1 MQFLYLFALAALP
14 FWNTSDSDRHVGNQ
28 TPPDREWADIGQ
40 QTEPIPTNPTV
51 FKKSNDAKQ
60 LIKSKVNAS
69 ACYYD
74 SKKWSFSKHENKDS
88 EFVFQL
94 KSAPVQAMMLCEK
107 STVPLLIH
115 RDAVFANI
123 QKIVPDARVTH
134 QEYRNVNGQNVLQIE
149 ITATV
154 GAYPCVY
161 WGYLVSSSAGSTTW
175 LAFGTQELVSQNKAD
190 IETLMNGLVKQ

>member
-1 MQFLYLFALAALP
+1 MQFLYLIALTALP
-14 FWNTSDSDRHVGNQ
+14 YWNTSACNLHVGNHNRS
-28 TPPDREWADIGQ
+28 DSDWVNIGQ

-94 KSAPVQAMMLCEK
+94 KSARVKAMMLCEK
-107 STVPLLIH
+107 STAPLLIH

-123 QKIVPDARVTH
+123 KKVVPDAQLIY

-149 ITATV
+149 ITGTV
-154 GAYPCVY
+154 GAYPCMY
-161 WGYLVSSSAGSTTW
+161 WGYLVSGAAGSTTW
-175 LAFGTQELVSQNKAD
+175 LAFGTQELVSQNKVD